1 MPPEKPPST
10 VMNGPGIAGYPNIFS
25 ALKVGGAIC
34 RNRVKYAACSVSNFN
49 TRDGSITDRE
59 YARMEVIARTGA
71 GMITNQGAYP
81 DSEGAGKAYYRQL
94 SIADDQY
101 IPGFRK
107 IADMLHRGGAIAIQ
121 QILHAGRYGGIDL
134 DHCVQ
139 PSEVP
144 QTLRHFRPPRQMSR
158 DDIRRCVQDHC
169 QASRRAMEAGFDGV
183 EITAFMGYLLAN
195 FLSPF
200 TNRRTDEYGG
210 SLENRGRFM
219 VELLDAIREA
229 IGKDRLLIIR
239 LNGEELMDERGGNS
253 PPECIEF
260 MKMAEQ
266 AGADCISIVVG
277 WHESTRGAL
286 GRDVHDDQWLPL
298 AENASRA
305 VKIPVAFGPRFCD
318 PVKAEQALARGAFG
332 LWEVCRPFLA
342 DPELLHKVARDRLEE
357 IRPCVGGLLCL
368 SRMFR
373 NLPYICAVNPRL
385 GHEVEPEYELR
396 PARIRKKVLV
406 IGGGPGGLEC
416 AFIAAQR
423 GHSVV
428 LCEKSERLG
437 GQLLPASREIGG
449 GRIFV
454 DLARYYETMLKKFN
468 VEVRLGTEVTP
479 QLCAQIAPDV
489 SVVATGSEIEHF
501 PIPGIHRNHVVIAH
515 DILEEGAPCGDRVVV
530 LGGERIGLVAAE
542 YLASRGKQVTL
553 VELGKRLGEDV
564 IATFKWR
571 HTAWVRELQIHALLN
586 TRAKEV
592 TEEGVVVEEEAGSER
607 LVPADTVIL
616 AIPRKA
622 RQQLLTDLEFVCD
635 ELYAIGDA
643 VKPRSMHNAIRE
655 GYLIGIRI

>member
-1 MPPEKPPST
+1 MRAYSRSVMDPSRVLKLDTEQAAYFTRLRQMAPPT
-10 VMNGPGIAGYPNIFS
+10 FS
-25 ALKVGGAIC
+25 ALKMFGYPAIPGPFITVDGGFSGGM
-34 RNRVKYAACSVSNFN
+34 KSSCSVSNFN

-210 SLENRGRFM
+210 SLENSGRFM
-219 VELLDAIREA
+219 VELLDAIREV
-229 IGKDRLLIIR
+229 IGKGKLLIIR
-239 LNGEELMDERGGNS
+239 LNGEELMDERGCNS

-305 VKIPVAFGPRFCD
+305 LKIPVAFGPRFCD
-318 PVKAEQALARGAFG
+318 PAKAEQALAKGAFA

-342 DPELLHKVARDRLEE
+342 DPELLHKVARDRVEE

-373 NLPYICAVNPRL
+373 NLPYVCAVNPRL
-385 GHEVEPEYELR
+385 GHEVEPEYAMR
-396 PARIRKKVLV
+396 PARVRKKVLV

-416 AFIAAQR
+416 AVTAAQR
-423 GHSVV
+423 GHAVV

-437 GQLLPASREIGG
+437 GQLLLASKEIGG
-449 GRIFV
+449 GSVFL
-454 DLARYYETMLKKFN
+454 DLVRYYETQLQQWH
-468 VEVRLGTEVTP
+468 VEVRLNTE
-479 QLCAQIAPDV
+479 
-489 SVVATGSEIEHF
+489 
-501 PIPGIHRNHVVIAH
+501 
-515 DILEEGAPCGDRVVV
+515 
-530 LGGERIGLVAAE
+530 
-542 YLASRGKQVTL
+542 
-553 VELGKRLGEDV
+553 
-564 IATFKWR
+564 
-571 HTAWVRELQIHALLN
+571 
-586 TRAKEV
+586 
-592 TEEGVVVEEEAGSER
+592 
-607 LVPADTVIL
+607 
-616 AIPRKA
+616 
-622 RQQLLTDLEFVCD
+622 
-635 ELYAIGDA
+635 
-643 VKPRSMHNAIRE
+643 
-655 GYLIGIRI
+655 

>member
-501 PIPGIHRNHVVIAH
+501 PIPGIHRNHVMIAH

-635 ELYAIGDA
+635 ELYAVGDA

>member
-1 MPPEKPPST
+1 MA
-10 VMNGPGIAGYPNIFS
+10 VNHAGLVKYPNIFNETR
-25 ALKVGGAIC
+25 VGAFTC

-49 TRDGSITDRE
+49 TRDGFITDRE
-59 YARMEVIARTGA
+59 YARMDVIARTGA

-81 DSEGAGKAYYRQL
+81 DGEGAGKAYYRQL
-94 SIADDQY
+94 SIADDKY
-101 IPGFRK
+101 IAGFRK
-107 IADMLHRGGAIAIQ
+107 IVDLIHGTGAIAIQ

-139 PSEVP
+139 PSAVP
-144 QTLRHFRPPRQMSR
+144 QTLRHFRPPRQMSLE
-158 DDIRRCVQDHC
+158 DIRQCIQDHC
-169 QASRRAMEAGFDGV
+169 DASLRAMEAGFDGV

-200 TNRRTDEYGG
+200 TNRRPDDYGG

-219 VELLDAIREA
+219 VELLQSIRDA
-229 IGKDRLLIIR
+229 IGKDKILIIR
-239 LNGEELMDERGGNS
+239 LNGEELMDDHGGNNRS
-253 PPECIEF
+253 ECIEF

-266 AGADCISIVVG
+266 AGADCVSIVVG

-298 AENASRA
+298 AEKASQA
-305 VKIPVAFGPRFCD
+305 LKIPVAFGPRFCD

-342 DPELLHKVARDRLEE
+342 DPELLHKVAEDRLEE

-385 GHEVEPEYELR
+385 GHEVEPEYALQ
-396 PARIRKKVLV
+396 PARIAKKVLIV
-406 IGGGPGGLEC
+406 GGGPGGLEC

-428 LCEKSERLG
+428 LCERSERLG
-437 GQLLPASREIGG
+437 GQLIPASKEIGG
-449 GRIFV
+449 GHIFV
-454 DLARYYETMLKKFN
+454 DLVRYYETMLKKWN
-468 VEVRLGTEVTP
+468 VEVRLGGEVTP

-489 SVVATGSEIEHF
+489 AVVATGSEIDTV
-501 PIPGIHRNHVVIAH
+501 PIPGIERNHVVIAH
-515 DILEEGAPCGDRVVV
+515 DILEEGSPCGERVVV

-542 YLASRGKQVTL
+542 YLASRGKQVTI
-553 VELGKRLGEDV
+553 VEVGKRLGEDV

-571 HTAWVRELQIHALLN
+571 HAAWVRELQIQTLVNAQ
-586 TRAKEV
+586 AKEI
-592 TEEGVVVEEEAGSER
+592 TEEGVRVEEKDGAEK

-616 AIPRKA
+616 AIPRRP
-622 RQQLLTDLEFVCD
+622 RQQLLSDLEFVCD
-635 ELYAIGDA
+635 ELYVVGDA

>member
-1 MPPEKPPST
+1 MT
-10 VMNGPGIAGYPNIFS
+10 AAGPGIAKYPNIFS
-25 ALKVGGAIC
+25 AVQVGSLTS

-49 TRDGSITDRE
+49 ARDGSITDRE
-59 YARMEVIARTGA
+59 YARMEVISRTGA

-81 DSEGAGKAYYRQL
+81 DPDGAGKAYYRQL
-94 SIADDQY
+94 SLADDKF

-107 IADMLHRGGAIAIQ
+107 VAEMIHGAGAIAIQ

-139 PSEVP
+139 PSDVP
-144 QTLRHFRPPRQMSR
+144 QTLRHFRSPRQMSR
-158 DDIRRCVQDHC
+158 EEIRRSVEEHC
-169 QASRRAMEAGFDGV
+169 EASRRAVEAGFDGV
-183 EITAFMGYLLAN
+183 ELTAFMGYLLAN

-200 TNRRTDEYGG
+200 TNRRADEYGG

-219 VELLDAIREA
+219 VELLSAIREQ
-229 IGKDRLLIIR
+229 IGKDKILIIR
-239 LNGEELMDERGGNS
+239 LNGDELMDEHGGNS
-253 PPECIEF
+253 PAECIEF
-260 MKMAEQ
+260 MKMAER
-266 AGADCISIVVG
+266 AGAHCISIVVG

-318 PVKAEQALARGAFG
+318 PVKAERALARNAFG

-342 DPELLHKVARDRLEE
+342 DPELLHKVAEDRLDE

-396 PARIRKKVLV
+396 PARMHKKVLV

-416 AFIAAQR
+416 AYTAAQR

-437 GQLLPASREIGG
+437 GQLIPASKEIGG
-449 GRIFV
+449 GHIFV
-454 DLARYYETMLKKFN
+454 DLVRYYEAMLKKWQ
-468 VEVRLGTEVTP
+468 VDVRLGTEATP
-479 QLCAQIAPDV
+479 KLCAQVAPDV
-489 SVVATGSEIEHF
+489 SVVASGSEIEHVS
-501 PIPGIHRNHVVIAH
+501 IPGIERNQVVIAH
-515 DILEEGAPCGDRVVV
+515 DILEEGSPCGERVVV
-530 LGGERIGLVAAE
+530 IGGDRIGLVAAE

-553 VELGKRLGEDV
+553 MEAGKRLGEDV

-571 HTAWVRELQIHALLN
+571 HAAWVKELQIQTLLN
-586 TRAKEV
+586 THAKEI
-592 TEEGVVVEEEAGSER
+592 TEAGVLAVDAQGAER

-616 AIPRKA
+616 ALPRSP

-635 ELYAIGDA
+635 ELYVIGDA

>member
-1 MPPEKPPST
+1 MDL
-10 VMNGPGIAGYPNIFS
+10 NGPGIAKYKNIFS
-25 ALKVGGAIC
+25 EIQVGRFKC

-49 TRDGSITDRE
+49 TRDGFITDRE

-81 DSEGAGKAYYRQL
+81 DPEGAGKAYYRQL
-94 SIADDQY
+94 SIAEDKY

-107 IADMLHRGGAIAIQ
+107 IADLLHSTGAIAIQ

-134 DHCVQ
+134 DYCLQ
-139 PSEVP
+139 PSDVP
-144 QTLRHFRPPRQMSR
+144 QTLRHFRPPRGMSAE
-158 DDIRRCVQDHC
+158 DIRYCIHEHSE
-169 QASRRAMEAGFDGV
+169 ASRRAMEAGFDGV
-183 EITAFMGYLLAN
+183 EITAFMGYLMAS

-219 VELLDAIREA
+219 VELLTALRGV
-229 IGKDRLLIIR
+229 IGKDKLLIIR
-239 LNGEELMDERGGNS
+239 LNGDELMDERGGNS
-253 PPECIEF
+253 PAECIEF

-266 AGADCISIVVG
+266 AGSDCISIVVG

-298 AENASRA
+298 AQNASREL
-305 VKIPVAFGPRFCD
+305 KIPVAFGPRFCD
-318 PVKAEQALARGAFG
+318 PLKAEQALESGAFG

-342 DPELLHKVARDRLEE
+342 DPELLHKVAGDRLEE

-396 PARIRKKVLV
+396 PARISKKVLV

-416 AFIAAQR
+416 ASIAAQR

-428 LCEKSERLG
+428 LCEKSARLG
-437 GQLLPASREIGG
+437 GQLLAASKEIGG
-449 GRIFV
+449 GQIFLESV
-454 DLARYYETMLKKFN
+454 RYYEAMLKKWN

-489 SVVATGSEIEHF
+489 GVVATGSEIEPV
-501 PIPGIHRNHVVIAH
+501 PIPGANRSHVMIAH
-515 DILEEGAPCGDRVVV
+515 EIAEEGSPYGNHVVV

-553 VELGKRLGEDV
+553 VEAGRRLGEDV

-571 HTAWVRELQIHALLN
+571 HAAWVHELNIQALLN
-586 TRAKEV
+586 TRAKEI
-592 TEEGVVVEEEAGSER
+592 TEEGVIVQEAGGSER
-607 LVPADTVIL
+607 LLPADTVIL

-635 ELYAIGDA
+635 ELYVIGDA

>member
-1 MPPEKPPST
+1 M
-10 VMNGPGIAGYPNIFS
+10 VVNGPGLAKYTNIFS
-25 ALKVGGAIC
+25 ELQVGSFKC

-49 TRDGSITDRE
+49 TRDGFITERE

-71 GMITNQGAYP
+71 AMITNQGAYP
-81 DSEGAGKAYYRQL
+81 DPQGAGKAYYRQL
-94 SIADDQY
+94 SLADDRY
-101 IPGFRK
+101 VPGFRK
-107 IADMLHRGGAIAIQ
+107 IAELLHSAGAIAVQ

-134 DHCVQ
+134 DHCAQ

-144 QTLRHFRPPRQMSR
+144 QTLRHFRPSRQMSQE
-158 DDIRRCVQDHC
+158 DIRCCIQDHC
-169 QASRRAMEAGFDGV
+169 DTSRRALEAGFDGI

-200 TNRRTDEYGG
+200 TNRRSDEYGG

-219 VELLDAIREA
+219 VELLTAIRRQ
-229 IGKDRLLIIR
+229 IGKDKLLIIR

-253 PPECIEF
+253 PAQCIEF

-298 AENASRA
+298 AQSAAQSL
-305 VKIPVAFGPRFCD
+305 KIPVAFGPRFCD
-318 PVKAEQALARGAFG
+318 PVKADRALAAGAFG

-342 DPELLHKVARDRLEE
+342 DPELLHKVAEDRLEE

-385 GHEVEPEYELR
+385 GHEVEPEYELC
-396 PARIRKKVLV
+396 PARMQKKVLV

-428 LCEKSERLG
+428 LCEKSERIG
-437 GQLLPASREIGG
+437 GQLIPASKEIGG
-449 GRIFV
+449 GQIFA
-454 DLARYYETMLKKFN
+454 DLVRFYEAMLKKWN

-479 QLCAQIAPDV
+479 PLCAQIAPDV

-501 PIPGIHRNHVVIAH
+501 PIPGIDRSHVVIAH
-515 DILEEGAPCGDRVVV
+515 DILEEGSPCGERVVV

-553 VELGKRLGEDV
+553 VEAGKRLGEDV

-571 HTAWVRELQIHALLN
+571 HIAWVRELQIQALLD
-586 TRAKEV
+586 TRAKEI
-592 TEEGVVVEEEAGSER
+592 TEEGVLVEEAGGSER

-616 AIPRKA
+616 AIPRRA
-622 RQQLLTDLEFVCD
+622 RQQLLADLEFVCD
-635 ELYAIGDA
+635 ELYVIGDA
-643 VKPRSMHNAIRE
+643 IKPRSMHNAIRE

>member
-1 MPPEKPPST
+1 MA
-10 VMNGPGIAGYPNIFS
+10 VDALGIAKYPNIFS
-25 ALKVGGAIC
+25 TVQVGSLTC

-81 DSEGAGKAYYRQL
+81 DPEGAGKAYYRQL
-94 SIADDQY
+94 SIADGKF

-107 IADMLHRGGAIAIQ
+107 VAEMIHGAGAIAIQ

-139 PSEVP
+139 PSDVP
-144 QTLRHFRPPRQMSR
+144 QTLRHFRSPRQLSR
-158 DDIRRCVQDHC
+158 EEISRSIREHC
-169 QASRRAMEAGFDGV
+169 EASRRAVEAGFDGV

-219 VELLDAIREA
+219 VELLSAIREQ
-229 IGKDRLLIIR
+229 IGKDKLLIIR
-239 LNGEELMDERGGNS
+239 LNGDELMDEHGGNS
-253 PPECIEF
+253 PAECIEF
-260 MKMAEQ
+260 MKMAEK

-318 PVKAEQALARGAFG
+318 PVKAEQALARNAFG

-342 DPELLHKVARDRLEE
+342 DPELLHKVAEDRLGE

-385 GHEVEPEYELR
+385 GHEVEPEYEMR
-396 PARIRKKVLV
+396 PARMHKKVLI

-416 AFIAAQR
+416 AFTAAQR
-423 GHSVV
+423 GHSVI

-437 GQLLPASREIGG
+437 GQLIPASKEIGG
-449 GRIFV
+449 GHIFV
-454 DLARYYETMLKKFN
+454 DLVRYYEAMFKKWR
-468 VEVRLGTEVTP
+468 VDVRLGTEATP
-479 QLCAQIAPDV
+479 KLCAQFAPDV
-489 SVVATGSEIEHF
+489 SVVASGSEIEHV
-501 PIPGIHRNHVVIAH
+501 PIPGIKRNHVVIAH
-515 DILEEGAPCGDRVVV
+515 DILEEGSPCGERVVV
-530 LGGERIGLVAAE
+530 IGGDRIGLVAAE

-553 VELGKRLGEDV
+553 MEAGKRLGEDV

-571 HTAWVRELQIHALLN
+571 HAAWVKELQIQTLLN
-586 TRAKEV
+586 THAKEI
-592 TEEGVVVEEEAGSER
+592 TEAGVLAVDAQGAER

-616 AIPRKA
+616 ALPRSP

-635 ELYAIGDA
+635 ELYVIGDA